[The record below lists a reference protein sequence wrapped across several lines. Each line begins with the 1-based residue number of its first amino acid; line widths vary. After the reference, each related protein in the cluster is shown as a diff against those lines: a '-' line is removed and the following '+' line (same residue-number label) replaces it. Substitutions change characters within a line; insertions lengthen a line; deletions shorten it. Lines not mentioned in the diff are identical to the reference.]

1 MSPAKNATTAP
12 VCHDSGLPT
21 YTWRRAGR
29 ENLSSHPSGEGLA
42 RPDLQ
47 AERGSGEAGP
57 SSSPLSPLPLLGKV
71 TLPYGISVG
80 ARIPTEKAT
89 AALKVCIFIKSLDMI
104 LTNDFPKITGFPSLW
119 RSLPPYVR
127 TGPSLGSQSQNA
139 WCRHPGQKLYWT
151 VADIP
156 KAVLCTNLRQAH
168 TKNTHTIIRRH

>member
-1 MSPAKNATTAP
+1 MVLEAVETA
-12 VCHDSGLPT
+12 
-21 YTWRRAGR
+21 R
-29 ENLSSHPSGEGLA
+29 
-42 RPDLQ
+42 
-47 AERGSGEAGP
+47 
-57 SSSPLSPLPLLGKV
+57 LPLACFHLAALAKKARTTVNAIQLSGICAVLEHPLLFISCVFEEGVIGKV
-71 TLPYGISVG
+71 LLPYGISVG